1 MRGGQGAIRPGKQVA
16 LEGLVRAG
24 RLYIE
29 MLSDFNF
36 SF

>member
-1 MRGGQGAIRPGKQVA
+1 MRGREGAIRPGKQVA

-24 RLYIE
+24 RIYTE